1 MTFVG
6 CRLKKATPEIAGIV
20 NLMFRELDGKI

>member
-6 CRLKKATPEIAGIV
+6 CRC
-20 NLMFRELDGKI
+20 